1 MKDTIIILYSTKS
14 NDKTNTK
21 RTHSKHI
28 KIKKYIY
35 KWTVS
40 NTTSLE
46 LAYITLQIPWLK
58 QPKKLKSPISDISS
72 APTLELPRHSS
83 IQSLPYNDDDYES
96 TVKCIFCHQHIPLD
110 VLEFHATTYHPKELT
125 YYYCHRQT
133 IQEQNEN
140 VTYVACRYHAT
151 TLNELNIHINSTH
164 DYPVAETQYI
174 LTTQ

>member
-1 MKDTIIILYSTKS
+1 MNPQPGNKIIDVAAGTGDLAKMISTK
-14 NDKTNTK
+14 NDNKNNFCCVEPNK
-21 RTHSKHI
+21 EM
-28 KIKKYIY
+28 
-35 KWTVS
+35 
-40 NTTSLE
+40 LE
-46 LAYITLQIPWLK
+46 TGQ
-58 QPKKLKSPISDISS
+58 KKLKSPISDISS
-72 APTLELPRHSS
+72 APTLQLPRHSS
-83 IQSLPYNDDDYES
+83 IQSLPYSDDDYES